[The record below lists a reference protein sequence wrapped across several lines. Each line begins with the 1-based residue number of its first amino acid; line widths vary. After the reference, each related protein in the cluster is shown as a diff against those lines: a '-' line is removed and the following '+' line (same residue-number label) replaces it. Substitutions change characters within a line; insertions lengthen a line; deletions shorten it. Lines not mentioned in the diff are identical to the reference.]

1 MNKALDFIYNSF
13 EKNILLL
20 VTKLAKDES
29 ILGDARVNE
38 QPNLALIHT
47 LFVRE
52 HNRVARV
59 LKTINPHWNDDEF
72 IFQET
77 RRIVIA
83 GHPLKTPN
91 HMHISISNFQSVT
104 Q

>member
-1 MNKALDFIYNSF
+1 MF
-13 EKNILLL
+13 EKNILWLI
-20 VTKLAKDES
+20 TKLAKDKS

-59 LKTINPHWNDDEF
+59 LKTINP
-72 IFQET
+72 Q
-77 RRIVIA
+77 
-83 GHPLKTPN
+83 
-91 HMHISISNFQSVT
+91 
-104 Q
+104 